1 MTTSLRV
8 VASLL
13 LIAAV
18 SGCQLAAG
26 YLATD
31 FSLSAEPP
39 ELTLARGSSEDLTV
53 HVDRILPI
61 DASPFPVLVTL
72 HRAPDGV
79 TLEAGEEGVQ
89 IPSGIDE
96 EILTLQ
102 ASADAVLGEHEATLR
117 GTNMVRAQDVDFV
130 VTIVDAP

>member
-1 MTTSLRV
+1 MKILLRV
-8 VASLL
+8 FALLSVALL
-13 LIAAV
+13 
-18 SGCQLAAG
+18 SSCQLAAG

-72 HRAPDGV
+72 HRTPDGV
-79 TLEAGEEGVQ
+79 TLEADEEGVH

-96 EILTLQ
+96 EVLTLR
-102 ASADAVLGEHEATLR
+102 ASADAELGEHEATLR
-117 GTNMVRAQDVDFV
+117 GTNMIRAKDVDFV
-130 VTIVDAP
+130 IIIADAP